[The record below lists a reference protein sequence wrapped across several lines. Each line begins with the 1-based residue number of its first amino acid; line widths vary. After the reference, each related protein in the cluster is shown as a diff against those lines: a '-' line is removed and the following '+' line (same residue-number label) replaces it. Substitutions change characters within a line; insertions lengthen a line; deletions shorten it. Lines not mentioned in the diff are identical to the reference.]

1 MKKTVLFITT
11 SLLLFFNTTKAQTTT
26 WDFTANNP
34 TWTSSGIGTGTKTAP
49 TEPGKYIDSKGLGLF
64 GIIDNSNFAGW
75 NTQSASTWKSPAD
88 AYSGTVRVQT
98 NGGGYAGGANEAVPT
113 QRYFY
118 IQVDK
123 ACTVEVWFKSGSGG
137 IIRNMIASD
146 GTTVYGKSS
155 NYTTATTPTATD
167 AGMPTDGGIL
177 KANITKAGTFY
188 LYGDAAVNIYQIQV
202 AGANVSTTPTNT
214 LATSDFSQKLS
225 AKAYS
230 TGNKVYLTNLSGK
243 STEVKVY
250 SSTGALVKSLKT
262 STDTNF
268 ELNTKGLYFVNLKS
282 EAGEKSVKVLI
293 K

>member
-34 TWTSSGIGTGTKTAP
+34 TWASSGIAAVSGIAG
-49 TEPGKYIDSKGLGLF
+49 EFIDSKGLGLH
-64 GIIDNSNFAGW
+64 GIGTKNDFAAFD
-75 NTQSASTWKSPAD
+75 TSSSATWTAPNDAFVGTYRVKTGGGGFASGAD
-88 AYSGTVRVQT
+88 AKIPS
-98 NGGGYAGGANEAVPT
+98 
-113 QRYFY
+113 QRYFF
-118 IQVDK
+118 IQVSQ
-123 ACTVEVWFKSGSGG
+123 ACTVKVWFKSGSGG
-137 IIRNMIASD
+137 AQRSVIASD
-146 GTTVYGKSS
+146 GKSTEYGR
-155 NYTTATTPTATD
+155 ATTNSGAT
-167 AGMPTDGGIL
+167 GVPTDGAYL
-177 KANITKAGTFY
+177 NANITKAGTFY

-202 AGANVSTTPTNT
+202 EGATVSTTPVNT

-243 STEVKVY
+243 RTEIKVY
-250 SSTGALVKSLKT
+250 SSTGALVKSLKA
-262 STDTNF
+262 SADTNF

>member
-26 WDFTANNP
+26 WDFSANNP
-34 TWTSSGIGTGTKTAP
+34 TWASSGIAAVSGVAG
-49 TEPGKYIDSKGLGLF
+49 EFIDSKGLGLH
-64 GIIDNSNFAGW
+64 GIATNSNFAAW

-88 AYSGTVRVQT
+88 AYSGTIRVQT
-98 NGGGYAGGANEAVPT
+98 NGGGFAGGANEAVPT

-146 GTTVYGKSS
+146 GTTVYGKTS
-155 NYTTATTPTATD
+155 NYTTTTTPTATD

-202 AGANVSTTPTNT
+202 VGANVSTTPANT
-214 LATSDFSQKLS
+214 LATSDFSQKIS

-230 TGNKVYLTNLSGK
+230 TGNKVYLSNLSGK

>member
-1 MKKTVLFITT
+1 MKKNVLFITT

-26 WDFTANNP
+26 WDFTTNNP
-34 TWTSSGIGTGTKTAP
+34 TWATSGVGTGTKTIP
-49 TEPGKYIDSKGLGLF
+49 TEPGKYIDSKGLGLY
-64 GIIDNSNFAGW
+64 GIADNNNFAAW
-75 NTQSASTWKSPAD
+75 NTSSSATWSAPAD
-88 AYSGTVRVQT
+88 PYSAATIRVQT
-98 NGGGYAGGANEAVPT
+98 NGGGYGSGADPNVPT

-123 ACTVEVWFKSGSGG
+123 PCTLKVWFKSGSGSAQ
-137 IIRNMIASD
+137 RSVIASD
-146 GTTVYGKSS
+146 GVSTQYGKATSVTAG
-155 NYTTATTPTATD
+155 TT
-167 AGMPTDGGIL
+167 GFPTDGGFL
-177 KANITKAGTFY
+177 NANITKAGTFY
-188 LYGDAAVNIYQIQV
+188 FYGDAAVNIYQIQV
-202 AGANVSTTPTNT
+202 EGATVSTTPVNT

-230 TGNKVYLTNLSGK
+230 TGNKVYLSNLSGK

>member
-1 MKKTVLFITT
+1 
-11 SLLLFFNTTKAQTTT
+11 
-26 WDFTANNP
+26 
-34 TWTSSGIGTGTKTAP
+34 
-49 TEPGKYIDSKGLGLF
+49 
-64 GIIDNSNFAGW
+64 
-75 NTQSASTWKSPAD
+75 
-88 AYSGTVRVQT
+88 
-98 NGGGYAGGANEAVPT
+98 
-113 QRYFY
+113 
-118 IQVDK
+118 
-123 ACTVEVWFKSGSGG
+123 
-137 IIRNMIASD
+137 MIASD

-188 LYGDAAVNIYQIQV
+188 FYGDGAVNIYQIQV
-202 AGANVSTTPTNT
+202 VGATVSTTPVNT

-243 STEVKVY
+243 RTEIKVY
-250 SSTGALVKSLKT
+250 SSTGALVKSLKA
-262 STDTNF
+262 SADTNF